1 MNENIISFQVP
12 REKRELHLQSA
23 TEQHIKLV
31 KEELTKTTRDL
42 NGLEEQV
49 KDLQN
54 KNEERCEALQNKV
67 NAIKGQFEKEVQI
80 FRVESQNLY
89 AAFEEKKE

>member
-49 KDLQN
+49 KTFKTKTKRDV
-54 KNEERCEALQNKV
+54 KPFKTR
-67 NAIKGQFEKEVQI
+67 
-80 FRVESQNLY
+80 
-89 AAFEEKKE
+89 